1 MELLLTNAS
10 DKQHYA
16 HFLAENDISFSV
28 PHYLVIPFV
37 NYLQKQ
43 HSLLDSV
50 STEVT
55 VEPETTE
62 SSPISRARWNESDVS
77 NLSYLLGQNL
87 SLPEIANQLGR
98 TEDSIRKYARTHFNL
113 VYRKQKWVDLTY
125 PGSSVT

>member
-16 HFLAENDISFSV
+16 HFLSENDISFSV

-50 STEVT
+50 ST

-62 SSPISRARWNESDVS
+62 SSLISRARWNESDVTK
-77 NLSYLLGQNL
+77 LSSLLAQGL
-87 SLPEIANQLGR
+87 SLSQIAYTLGR

-125 PGSSVT
+125 PGSSAT

>member
-16 HFLAENDISFSV
+16 YFLSENNISLSV

-43 HSLLDSV
+43 HSLLDNV
-50 STEVT
+50 STEVI

-62 SSPISRARWNESDVS
+62 SLSTFRTRWSKSDVTK
-77 NLSYLLGQNL
+77 LSSLLAQGL
-87 SLPEIANQLGR
+87 SLSQIAYTLGR
-98 TEDSIRKYARTHFNL
+98 TENSIRKYARTHFNF
-113 VYRKQKWVDLTY
+113 VYRKGKWVDLTY
-125 PGSSVT
+125 PGSSTT

>member
-43 HSLLDSV
+43 HSLLDNV
-50 STEVT
+50 PTEVI

-62 SSPISRARWNESDVS
+62 SSFTSRTRWSKSDVTK
-77 NLSYLLGQNL
+77 LSSLLVQSL
-87 SLPEIANQLGR
+87 SLSQIAYTLGR
-98 TEDSIRKYARTHFNL
+98 TENSIRKYARTHFNL
-113 VYRKQKWVDLTY
+113 VYRKGKWIDLTY
-125 PGSSVT
+125 PGSSTT